1 MKKLIIAASCALA
14 MASGVAQAQ
23 ESSSV
28 AEGTEPRHLRIA
40 FDVPYEPFEYKDEN
54 GELTGFEV
62 ELADAMCEQMNAS
75 CQFVIQAW
83 DGMIP
88 GLLARKFDLIMSSMS
103 ITPERAERVLFSE
116 PYYNT
121 PGGWFGPE
129 SFDTDVTDMEAMEG
143 KTVGVQ
149 RGTTMDTYVTEE
161 MGGVVNIKRYT
172 TADDM
177 VLDLE
182 GQRLDVVF
190 VDYPVGEQTVLNKEG
205 FKEVAEPVKLGEGV
219 GVAMRKRDAEIA
231 REVNE
236 ALRILKENGTYDAI
250 MEKYFAYDIKM

>member
-1 MKKLIIAASCALA
+1 MKKLIVAASCALA
-14 MASGVAQAQ
+14 MMTGTAQAQ
-23 ESSSV
+23 D
-28 AEGTEPRHLRIA
+28 LRIA
-40 FDVPYEPFEYKDEN
+40 FDIPYEPFEYRDDN

-62 ELADAMCEQMNAS
+62 ELATAMCEELQAN
-75 CQFVIQAW
+75 CEFVIQAW

-116 PYYNT
+116 PYYIT

-129 SFDTDVTDMEAMEG
+129 SFNTDVTDMDAMKD

-149 RGTTMDTYVTEE
+149 RGTTMDTYVTEN

-172 TADDM
+172 TAEDM

-182 GQRLDVVF
+182 GQRLDAVF
-190 VDYPVGEQTVLNKEG
+190 VDYPVGEQTILNREG
-205 FKEVAEPVKLGEGV
+205 YKEVGESVKLGEGV
-219 GVAMRKRDAEIA
+219 GVAMRKRDAKLA
-231 REVNE
+231 DDVNA
-236 ALRILKENGTYDAI
+236 ALKKLKEDGTYDTI
-250 MEKYFAYDIKM
+250 MQKYFNYDIKI

>member
-1 MKKLIIAASCALA
+1 M
-14 MASGVAQAQ
+14 
-23 ESSSV
+23 
-28 AEGTEPRHLRIA
+28 RIA

-54 GELTGFEV
+54 GDLTGFEV
-62 ELADAMCEQMNAS
+62 DLAAAMCEEMKAD
-75 CQFVIQAW
+75 CEFVIQAW

-121 PGGWFGPE
+121 PGGWFGPD
-129 SFDTDVTDMEAMEG
+129 SFNADVTDMSAMKG

-149 RGTTMDTYVTEE
+149 RGTTMDTFVTEE
-161 MGGVVNIKRYT
+161 MSGVVTIKRYT

-190 VDYPVGEQTVLNKEG
+190 VDYPVGEQTVLSKDG
-205 FKEVAEPVKLGEGV
+205 FKEVGEAVKLGEGV
-219 GVAMRKRDAEIA
+219 GVAMRKRDKDVAE
-231 REVNE
+231 EVNK
-236 ALRILKENGTYDAI
+236 ALRKLKEDGTYDAI
-250 MEKYFAYDIKM
+250 MKKYFAYDVKV

>member
-1 MKKLIIAASCALA
+1 MKKLIVAASCALA
-14 MASGVAQAQ
+14 MMTGTAQAQ
-23 ESSSV
+23 D
-28 AEGTEPRHLRIA
+28 LRIA
-40 FDVPYEPFEYKDEN
+40 FDIPYEPFEYRDDN
-54 GELTGFEV
+54 GELTGFEG
-62 ELADAMCEQMNAS
+62 ELATAMCEELQAN
-75 CQFVIQAW
+75 CEFVIQAW

-116 PYYNT
+116 PYYIT

-129 SFDTDVTDMEAMEG
+129 SFNTDVTDMDAMKD

-149 RGTTMDTYVTEE
+149 RGTTMDTYVTEN

-172 TADDM
+172 TAEDM

-205 FKEVAEPVKLGEGV
+205 YKEVGEPVKLGEGV
-219 GVAMRKRDAEIA
+219 GVAMRKRDAKLA
-231 REVNE
+231 DDVNA
-236 ALRILKENGTYDAI
+236 ALKKLKEDGTYDTI
-250 MEKYFAYDIKM
+250 MQKYFNYDIKI

>member
-1 MKKLIIAASCALA
+1 MKKLIVAASCALA
-14 MASGVAQAQ
+14 MMTGTAQAQ
-23 ESSSV
+23 D
-28 AEGTEPRHLRIA
+28 LRIA
-40 FDVPYEPFEYKDEN
+40 FDIPYEPFEYRDDN

-62 ELADAMCEQMNAS
+62 ELATAMCEELQAN
-75 CQFVIQAW
+75 CEFVIQAW

-116 PYYNT
+116 PYYIT

-129 SFDTDVTDMEAMEG
+129 SFNTDVTDMDAMKG
-143 KTVGVQ
+143 KNVGVQ
-149 RGTTMDTYVTEE
+149 RGTTMDTYVTEN

-172 TADDM
+172 TAEDM

-205 FKEVAEPVKLGEGV
+205 YKEVGEPVKLGEGV
-219 GVAMRKRDAEIA
+219 GVAMRKRDAKLA
-231 REVNE
+231 DDVNA
-236 ALRILKENGTYDAI
+236 ALKKLKEDGTYDTI
-250 MEKYFAYDIKM
+250 MQKYFNYDIKI

>member
-1 MKKLIIAASCALA
+1 MKKLMIAASCALA
-14 MASGVAQAQ
+14 MLTSGAHAD
-23 ESSSV
+23 E
-28 AEGTEPRHLRIA
+28 RNLRIA

-54 GELTGFEV
+54 GDLTGFEV
-62 ELADAMCEQMNAS
+62 DLAAAMCEEMKAD
-75 CQFVIQAW
+75 CEFVIQAW

-116 PYYNT
+116 PYYIT

-129 SFDTDVTDMEAMEG
+129 SFNTDVTDMDAMKD

-149 RGTTMDTYVTEE
+149 RGTTMDTYVTEN

-172 TADDM
+172 TAEDM

-205 FKEVAEPVKLGEGV
+205 YKEVGEPVKLGEGV
-219 GVAMRKRDAEIA
+219 GVAMRKRDAKLA
-231 REVNE
+231 DDVNA
-236 ALRILKENGTYDAI
+236 ALKKLKEDGTYDTI
-250 MEKYFAYDIKM
+250 MQKYFNYDIKI

>member
-1 MKKLIIAASCALA
+1 MNKLIVAAGCALA
-14 MASGVAQAQ
+14 MMAGTVQAKDWK
-23 ESSSV
+23 EI
-28 AEGTEPRHLRIA
+28 RIA
-40 FDVPYEPFEYKDEN
+40 FDVPYEPFEYRDDEGN
-54 GELTGFEV
+54 LTGFEV
-62 ELADAMCEQMNAS
+62 ELAEAMCEELDAN
-75 CQFVIQAW
+75 CEFVIQAW

-88 GLLARKFDLIMSSMS
+88 GLQARKFDAIMSSMS

-121 PGGWFGPE
+121 PGGWFARE
-129 SFDTDVTDMEAMEG
+129 DFDTDVTDMDAMEG

-149 RGTTMDTYVTEE
+149 RGTTMDTYVTEN
-161 MGGVVNIKRYT
+161 MGGVVTIKRYT

-190 VDYPVGEQTVLNKEG
+190 VDYPVGEQTILSKDG
-205 FKEVAEPVKLGEGV
+205 FKEVGEPVKLGEGV
-219 GVAMRKRDAEIA
+219 GVAMRKRDKELAEM
-231 REVNE
+231 VNK
-236 ALRILKENGTYDAI
+236 ALATLKEDGTYDAI

>member
-1 MKKLIIAASCALA
+1 MKKLIVAASCALA
-14 MASGVAQAQ
+14 MMTGTAQAQ
-23 ESSSV
+23 D
-28 AEGTEPRHLRIA
+28 LRIA
-40 FDVPYEPFEYKDEN
+40 FDIPYEPFEYRDDS

-62 ELADAMCEQMNAS
+62 ELATAMCEELQAN
-75 CQFVIQAW
+75 CEFVIQAW

-116 PYYNT
+116 PYYIT

-129 SFDTDVTDMEAMEG
+129 SFNTDVTDMDAMKD

-149 RGTTMDTYVTEE
+149 RGTTMDTYVTEN
-161 MGGVVNIKRYT
+161 MAGVVSIKRYT
-172 TADDM
+172 TAEDM

-190 VDYPVGEQTVLNKEG
+190 VDYPVGEQTILNREG
-205 FKEVAEPVKLGEGV
+205 YKEVGEPVKLGEGV
-219 GVAMRKRDAEIA
+219 GVAMRKRDAKLA
-231 REVNE
+231 DDVNA
-236 ALRILKENGTYDAI
+236 ALKKLKEDGTYDTI
-250 MEKYFAYDIKM
+250 MQKYFNYDIKI

>member
-1 MKKLIIAASCALA
+1 MKKLMIAASCALA
-14 MASGVAQAQ
+14 MLTSGAHAD
-23 ESSSV
+23 E
-28 AEGTEPRHLRIA
+28 RNLRIA

-54 GELTGFEV
+54 GDLTGFEV
-62 ELADAMCEQMNAS
+62 DLAAAMCEEMKAD
-75 CQFVIQAW
+75 CEFVIQAW

-88 GLLARKFDLIMSSMS
+88 GLLARKFDLIMSSRS

-121 PGGWFGPE
+121 PGGWFGPD
-129 SFDTDVTDMEAMEG
+129 SFNADVTDMSAMKG

-149 RGTTMDTYVTEE
+149 RGTTMDTFVTEE
-161 MGGVVNIKRYT
+161 MSGVVTIKRYT

-190 VDYPVGEQTVLNKEG
+190 VDYPVGEQTVLSKDG
-205 FKEVAEPVKLGEGV
+205 FKEVGEAVKLGEGV
-219 GVAMRKRDAEIA
+219 GVAMRKRDKDVAE
-231 REVNE
+231 EVNK
-236 ALRILKENGTYDAI
+236 ALRKLKEDGTYDAI
-250 MEKYFAYDIKM
+250 MKKYFAYDVKV

>member
-1 MKKLIIAASCALA
+1 MKKLIVAASCALA
-14 MASGVAQAQ
+14 MMTGTAQAQ
-23 ESSSV
+23 D
-28 AEGTEPRHLRIA
+28 LRIA
-40 FDVPYEPFEYKDEN
+40 FDIPYEPFEYRDDN

-62 ELADAMCEQMNAS
+62 ELATAMCEELQAN
-75 CQFVIQAW
+75 CEFVIQAW

-116 PYYNT
+116 PYYIT

-129 SFDTDVTDMEAMEG
+129 SFNTDVTDMDAMKD

-149 RGTTMDTYVTEE
+149 RGTTMNTYVTEN

-172 TADDM
+172 TAEDM

-205 FKEVAEPVKLGEGV
+205 YKEVGEPVKLGEGV
-219 GVAMRKRDAEIA
+219 GVAMRKRDAKLA
-231 REVNE
+231 DDVNA
-236 ALRILKENGTYDAI
+236 ALKKLKEDGTYDTI
-250 MEKYFAYDIKM
+250 MQKYFNYDIKI

>member
-1 MKKLIIAASCALA
+1 MKKLIVAASCALA
-14 MASGVAQAQ
+14 LAAGTVQAKDWK
-23 ESSSV
+23 EI
-28 AEGTEPRHLRIA
+28 RIA

-62 ELADAMCEQMNAS
+62 ELAEAMCAEMKAD
-75 CQFVIQAW
+75 CEFVIQSW

-88 GLLARKFDLIMSSMS
+88 GLLARKFDAIMSSMS

-121 PGGWFGPE
+121 PGGWFAPE
-129 SFDTDVTDMEAMEG
+129 AFNTDVTDMDAMKG
-143 KTVGVQ
+143 KVVGVQ
-149 RGTTMDTYVTEE
+149 RGTTMDSFVTEN
-161 MGGVVNIKRYT
+161 MGGIVTIKRYT

-190 VDYPVGEQTVLNKEG
+190 VDYPVGEQTVLSKDG
-205 FKEVAEPVKLGEGV
+205 FKEVGEPVKLGEGV
-219 GVAMRKRDAEIA
+219 GVAMRQRDKDLAA
-231 REVNE
+231 KVN
-236 ALRILKENGTYDAI
+236 ATLKKLKKDGTYDTI
-250 MEKYFAYDIKM
+250 MQKYFNYDIKM

>member
-1 MKKLIIAASCALA
+1 MKKLIVAASCALA
-14 MASGVAQAQ
+14 MMTGTAQAQ
-23 ESSSV
+23 D
-28 AEGTEPRHLRIA
+28 LRIA
-40 FDVPYEPFEYKDEN
+40 FDVPYEPFEYRDDN

-62 ELADAMCEQMNAS
+62 ELATAMCEELQAN
-75 CQFVIQAW
+75 CEFVIQAW

-116 PYYNT
+116 PYYIT

-129 SFDTDVTDMEAMEG
+129 SFNTDVTDMDAMKD

-149 RGTTMDTYVTEE
+149 RGTTMDTYVTEN

-172 TADDM
+172 TAEDM

-205 FKEVAEPVKLGEGV
+205 YKEVGEPVKLGEGV
-219 GVAMRKRDAEIA
+219 GVAMRKRDAKLA
-231 REVNE
+231 DDVNA
-236 ALRILKENGTYDAI
+236 ALKKLKEDGTYDTI
-250 MEKYFAYDIKM
+250 MQKYFNYDIKI